1 MILGFV
7 GHVRRAMLWS
17 DVVSMD
23 VPMDVRIR
31 PWEMPPGNL
40 IFASEDLPLNPKR
53 ALSFRLNATGNWVLG
68 FEHFGGTNKLLLL
81 QLK

>member
-1 MILGFV
+1 
-7 GHVRRAMLWS
+7 
-17 DVVSMD
+17 
-23 VPMDVRIR
+23 MDVRIR
-31 PWEMPPGNL
+31 LWEMPTGNL